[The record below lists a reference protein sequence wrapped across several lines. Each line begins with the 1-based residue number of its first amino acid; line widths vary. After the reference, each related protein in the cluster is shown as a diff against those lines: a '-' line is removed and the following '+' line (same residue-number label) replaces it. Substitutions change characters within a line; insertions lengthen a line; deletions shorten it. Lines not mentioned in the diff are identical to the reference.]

1 MPTTLPIAEDGHNR
15 RSAGCGRVA
24 LLRNRATPD
33 RGVIA
38 RLFCKGRNCHD
49 CGPRRAA
56 RYHRE
61 HLELLTA
68 WWAAQANPVLW
79 AFEVAP
85 EAWSSLSKKL
95 RRHLAA
101 YARIPIA
108 AGADLILTD
117 QPTDHGVVKIT
128 TLTELQ
134 STLAAAFTW
143 HPGYAGDR
151 RRPSHRGFEAEA
163 EPVGN
168 ATGKGAGQ
176 GGDQP
181 KQAPG
186 VANAPG
192 GWELLGFA
200 GKGIT
205 LDAAVAAADA
215 LELEPT
221 PMAERKLV
229 ADWAEAYELNLPAD
243 GTSAYYALVERLRLR
258 APGEHRH
265 RGRRA
270 YADDRLGVAA

>member
-1 MPTTLPIAEDGHNR
+1 
-15 RSAGCGRVA
+15 
-24 LLRNRATPD
+24 
-33 RGVIA
+33 VIA

-68 WWAAQANPVLW
+68 WWAAQANPVLY

-101 YARIPIA
+101 YDRIPIA

-117 QPTDHGVVKIT
+117 QPTDHAVVKIT
-128 TLTELQ
+128 TLAELT
-134 STLAAAFTW
+134 STLEAAFAW

-151 RRPSHRGFEAEA
+151 RRPSHRGFED
-163 EPVGN
+163 EPVPSGT
-168 ATGKGAGQ
+168 AGSASGTAEQGKAKADVPSGTA
-176 GGDQP
+176 
-181 KQAPG
+181 
-186 VANAPG
+186 G

-205 LDAAVAAADA
+205 LDLAVRAADS
-215 LELEPT
+215 LELDPT

-229 ADWAEAYELNLPAD
+229 VDWAEAYELNLPAD
-243 GTSAYYALVERLRLR
+243 GTSTYYALVERLRLR

-270 YADDRLGVAA
+270 FAEPLGVAA

>member
-56 RYHRE
+56 RYHAE
-61 HLELLTA
+61 YHQLLTS
-68 WWAAQANPVLW
+68 WWVDAQATTLY

-117 QPTDHGVVKIT
+117 QPTDHAVVKIT
-128 TLTELQ
+128 TLAELE
-134 STLAAAFTW
+134 STLAAAFAW

-151 RRPSHRGFEAEA
+151 RRPSHRGFDGDANESPQAVAGAAEQ
-163 EPVGN
+163 
-168 ATGKGAGQ
+168 GK
-176 GGDQP
+176 P
-181 KQAPG
+181 KPAD
-186 VANAPG
+186 ANESPG

-205 LDAAVAAADA
+205 LDLAVAAADA
-215 LELEPT
+215 LELDPT
-221 PMAERKLV
+221 PMAERKLT

-243 GTSAYYALVERLRLR
+243 GTGAYYALVERLRLR
-258 APGEHRH
+258 APGDHRH

-270 YADDRLGVAA
+270 FADHLGVAA

>member
-1 MPTTLPIAEDGHNR
+1 
-15 RSAGCGRVA
+15 
-24 LLRNRATPD
+24 
-33 RGVIA
+33 VIA

-95 RRHLAA
+95 RRHFAA
-101 YARIPIA
+101 YDRIPIA

-117 QPTDHGVVKIT
+117 QPTDHAVVKIT
-128 TLTELQ
+128 TLAELE

-151 RRPSHRGFEAEA
+151 RRPSHRGFED
-163 EPVGN
+163 EPVENPTGATGSGTADQGKPKPTVEN
-168 ATGKGAGQ
+168 ATAT
-176 GGDQP
+176 
-181 KQAPG
+181 
-186 VANAPG
+186 
-192 GWELLGFA
+192 GWELLGFV

-205 LDAAVAAADA
+205 LDLAVATADS

-221 PMAERKLV
+221 PMPERKLTT
-229 ADWAEAYELNLPAD
+229 DWAEAYELNLPAE

-258 APGEHRH
+258 APGDHRH

-270 YADDRLGVAA
+270 AADHLGVAA